1 MYQQSPL
8 NLIPFPI
15 LVCNKL
21 GGITGTNR
29 CFRDTFKAPSN
40 NFNQM
45 MAHTLFSFFDIGLT
59 SCQPLFLEHLNYR
72 DSFLSYLVINTK
84 KFSVSVNIS
93 LNPDNPREYWL
104 LVSPCCESQLQTS
117 LIKNKLHRLNHA
129 IKGADIGTWEYTP
142 ETNSSY
148 FSLKLKEII
157 GIKPDTQLSW
167 QQFKALVINKDK
179 ANFEL
184 LTKQEC
190 KPGTRLSFE
199 FRIYKAG
206 KPCWFKLNSEAF
218 LSDGEKFTITGSLI
232 DCTEEKENIL
242 ALRDAIESK
251 NLALE
256 AGNIGNWRAELDENQ
271 QWAWDWD
278 LRANDMFALQPSD
291 IGHLQKWVDRLHPED
306 SDAVLEA
313 VQHSLKTGESFNKQY
328 RTILPSGEIK
338 HILGKGKVGRDKV
351 NRISRIDGICIDQS
365 PIFKAQEELQE
376 INDEL
381 EARVNLRTLELQQA
395 KERAE
400 QANQTKS
407 EFLSMMSHELR
418 TPMNAVIGS
427 LDLLTLSKQ
436 SPESTDLIETAATS
450 ANSLVT
456 ILNDILDITK
466 IESGK
471 LQLEARDYSIADT
484 IDNVVKI
491 FQPVAIKKGVVLNV
505 EEDPSIPR
513 FVEGD
518 ALRVRQVLFNLL
530 GNAIKFTSSL
540 DGKGGVV
547 NLKAEVVEHNNTVY
561 QIAFTIT
568 DNGIGIDK
576 ETQKKLF
583 TPFTQAQRSTTRKY
597 GGTGLGLAICG
608 KLINLMS
615 GQIELS
621 STLGEGSSFRV
632 QLPFWHSKKT
642 DEKFQLA
649 SSKIALIQLCGHLEQ
664 RSDNIRKHLIAEKS
678 RVAHYDIADINLAI
692 ADNDAVLLLCCNLDA
707 YQQTLLDIY
716 QDHRLASNLIIGVL
730 SSQISQTR
738 RLMPQS
744 LLVSIDPMTRSQ
756 LVASIKKVI
765 DQEICLS
772 LDEIKTNNLMTSI
785 KQSTNKNK
793 CADILVVEDNP
804 LNQKLIAKQLATLG
818 YQCDLA
824 NDGLHGIEKWRSI
837 DYKIILTD
845 CHMPNLD
852 GYNMTKKIRLIEL
865 QEQRQA
871 IPIVAI
877 TGAAMSGDAEH
888 CYSTGMNDFVSKP
901 MILKDLKAV
910 MNKWYIAN
918 NRE

>member
-21 GGITGTNR
+21 GGISGTNP
-29 CFRDTFKAPSN
+29 CFRDTFKVSSN
-40 NFNQM
+40 NFNEM
-45 MAHTLFSFFDIGLT
+45 MAHTLFNFFDIGLT
-59 SCQPLFLEHLNYR
+59 SCRPRFLEHLNNR
-72 DSFLSYLVINTK
+72 DNFLSYLVINAK

-93 LNPDNPREYWL
+93 FNPDNPNEYWL

-129 IKGADIGTWEYTP
+129 MKGADIGTWEYTP
-142 ETNSSY
+142 ETEMSY

-157 GIKPDTQLSW
+157 GIKPATQLSW
-167 QQFKALVINKDK
+167 HQFKALVIEEDK

-206 KPCWFKLNSEAF
+206 KICWFKLNSEAF

-232 DCTEEKENIL
+232 DCTEEKENMM

-291 IGHLQKWVDRLHPED
+291 IGQLQKWVDRLHPED
-306 SDAVLEA
+306 SDAVLKA
-313 VQHSLKTGESFNKQY
+313 IQHSLKTGESFSKQY

-338 HILGKGKVGRDKV
+338 YILGKGKVGRDKV
-351 NRISRIDGICIDQS
+351 NRITRIDGVCIDQS
-365 PIFKAQEELQE
+365 PIFKAQEELQK

-427 LDLLTLSKQ
+427 LDLLTLSEQ
-436 SPESTDLIETAATS
+436 SPESTELIETAGTS
-450 ANSLVT
+450 ASNLVT
-456 ILNDILDITK
+456 ILNDILDISK

-471 LQLEARDYSIADT
+471 LQLEEQDYSIADI

-491 FQPVAIKKGVVLNV
+491 FQPVANKKSVVLDV
-505 EEDPSIPR
+505 EEDPCIPR

-540 DGKGGVV
+540 DGRKGEVK
-547 NLKAEVVEHNNTVY
+547 LKAEVIEHDNIMY

-568 DNGIGIDK
+568 DNGIGIDQD
-576 ETQKKLF
+576 TQKKLF

-608 KLINLMS
+608 KLISLM
-615 GQIELS
+615 GGHIKLS
-621 STLGEGSSFRV
+621 SKLGEGSSFRV
-632 QLPFWHSKKT
+632 ELPFCHSKKA

-649 SSKIALIQLCGHLEQ
+649 RSKIALIQLCDHLEQ
-664 RSDNIRKHLIAEKS
+664 RSSNIKKHLIAEKS
-678 RVAHYDIADINLAI
+678 RVVHYDIADINLAI
-692 ADNDAVLLLCCNLDA
+692 AENDAVLLLCCNLDA

-716 QDHRLASNLIIGVL
+716 QDHQLASNLIIGVL

-765 DQEICLS
+765 DQEICLA
-772 LDEIKTNNLMTSI
+772 LDEIETDNLMISINKPTS
-785 KQSTNKNK
+785 KNK
-793 CADILVVEDNP
+793 RPDILVVEDNP
-804 LNQKLIAKQLATLG
+804 LNQNLIAKQLAALG

-824 NDGLHGIEKWRSI
+824 DDGLHGIEKWRAV

-852 GYNMTKKIRLIEL
+852 GYHMTKKIRAIE
-865 QEQRQA
+865 QQQQQKS

-877 TGAAMSGDAEH
+877 TGAAMSGDAEY
-888 CYSTGMNDFVSKP
+888 CYSMGMNDFVSKP
-901 MILKDLKAV
+901 IILKDLKKV
-910 MNKWYIAN
+910 LKKWYT
-918 NRE
+918 

>member
-1 MYQQSPL
+1 MYQQPPV

-21 GGITGTNR
+21 GGVMGTNR
-29 CFRDTFKAPSN
+29 CFRHTFQVSSN
-40 NFNQM
+40 NFNEM
-45 MAHTLFSFFDIGLT
+45 MAHTLFNFFDIGLT
-59 SCQPLFLEHLNYR
+59 SCQPRFLEHLNNR
-72 DSFLSYLVINTK
+72 DNFLSYLVINTK
-84 KFSVSVNIS
+84 KFSVSVNIN
-93 LNPDNPREYWL
+93 LNPENPNEFWL
-104 LVSPCCESQLQTS
+104 LVNPCCESQLRTN

-142 ETNSSY
+142 ETELSY
-148 FSLKLKEII
+148 FSLKLKELV
-157 GIKPDTQLSW
+157 GIKSETQLSW
-167 QQFKALVINKDK
+167 CQFKALVIEEDR
-179 ANFEL
+179 ANFEQL
-184 LTKQEC
+184 NKQEY
-190 KPGTRLSFE
+190 KPGTRLNFE

-206 KPCWFKLNSEAF
+206 KTCWFKLNSEAF
-218 LSDGEKFTITGSLI
+218 LSDGEKFTITGSVI
-232 DCTEEKENIL
+232 DCSEEKENIL
-242 ALRDAIESK
+242 ALRNAIESK

-271 QWAWDWD
+271 EWAWDWD
-278 LRANDMFALQPSD
+278 ERANDMFALQASD
-291 IGHLQKWVDRLHPED
+291 IGHLQRWVDRLHPED
-306 SDAVLEA
+306 ASAVLEA
-313 VQHSLKTGESFNKQY
+313 VQHSLNTGESFSMQY

-338 HILGKGKVGRDKV
+338 YILGKGKVGRDKI
-351 NRISRIDGICIDQS
+351 NKISRIDGVCIDQS

-427 LDLLTLSKQ
+427 LDLLTISKQ
-436 SPESTDLIETAATS
+436 SPESTELIETAATS
-450 ANSLVT
+450 ASNLIT

-471 LQLEARDYSIADT
+471 LQLEERDYSIADT

-491 FQPVAIKKGVVLNV
+491 FQPVAIKKGVILVV

-540 DGKGGVV
+540 DDTMGMVK
-547 NLKAEVVEHNNTVY
+547 LKSEIIEHNNIVFR
-561 QIAFTIT
+561 IAFTIT

-576 ETQKKLF
+576 DTQKKLF

-608 KLINLMS
+608 KLINLM
-615 GQIELS
+615 GGLIELS
-621 STLGEGSSFRV
+621 STPGEGSSFRV
-632 QLPFWHSKKT
+632 EIPFWHSKKA
-642 DEKFQLA
+642 DDNYQLS
-649 SSKIALIQLCGHLEQ
+649 SSKLALIQLCDHVEQ
-664 RSDNIRKHLIAEKS
+664 RSKNISKHLIAEKS

-692 ADNDAVLLLCCNLDA
+692 KENDAVLLLCCNLDD
-707 YQQTLLDIY
+707 YQQTLLNIY
-716 QDHRLASNLIIGVL
+716 QDHQFASNLIIGVM

-765 DQEICLS
+765 DQEICLD
-772 LDEIKTNNLMTSI
+772 LDEIETDNLMARINSP
-785 KQSTNKNK
+785 TNKNK
-793 CADILVVEDNP
+793 HADILVVEDNP
-804 LNQKLIAKQLATLG
+804 LNQRLIAKQLAALG
-818 YQCDLA
+818 YLCDLA
-824 NDGLHGIEKWRSI
+824 DDGLHGIEKWQAI

-852 GYNMTKKIRLIEL
+852 GYHMTKKIRDIE
-865 QEQRQA
+865 QIGRA
-871 IPIVAI
+871 HV
-877 TGAAMSGDAEH
+877 
-888 CYSTGMNDFVSKP
+888 
-901 MILKDLKAV
+901 
-910 MNKWYIAN
+910 
-918 NRE
+918 